1 MPDFVDPITV
11 AQADQRVRALALETG
26 STEAQIRTI
35 IDLIGND
42 RSSIIREARALKNRR
57 DG

>member
-1 MPDFVDPITV
+1 MPDFVDPKPV
-11 AQADQRVRALALETG
+11 AHDQRVRALALETG